1 MTCGLASLRMIGI
14 AVTLGCLALAAYAV
28 DWRETVEA
36 LGQVEPKPLV
46 LAFFCLLGTL
56 CLFALRWRQLIAAEN
71 RPPPMRAFN
80 FLMMGYLANA
90 ILPARPGDIIRA
102 VLLRQISGISFSI
115 GMASIVLERLFDV
128 LAVCALGVMTSF
140 LAPLPPLL
148 ATGLYS
154 LAAAGVALFSVL
166 AVLGWRR
173 DLIGWT
179 VRRYPTIFRHTLAR
193 FFAEWLDRFASA
205 ISLFNSPAR
214 LLASIVFTCLGWAT
228 LTATVMILV
237 DAFHLPAPPVA
248 ALLVLVA
255 ISLGATVPS
264 SPGSIGVYH
273 FMAVLALSVWNVET
287 PLALAFAIA
296 SHALAIGMHIMLGL
310 AAAWYEGIGILGLTR
325 IARSDI
331 TVTTQRP

>member
-14 AVTLGCLALAAYAV
+14 AVTLGCVALAAYAV
-28 DWRETVEA
+28 DWRETMEA
-36 LGQVEPKPLV
+36 FSQVEPKPLV
-46 LAFFCLLGTL
+46 LAFLCLLGTL
-56 CLFALRWRQLIAAEN
+56 VFFALRWRQLIAAEN
-71 RPPPMRAFN
+71 RPSPTRVFN
-80 FLMMGYLANA
+80 FLMIGYLANA

-128 LAVCALGVMTSF
+128 LALCTLGITTSF
-140 LAPLPPLL
+140 LAQLPPLL

-154 LAAAGVALFSVL
+154 LAAAGLALFSML
-166 AVLGWRR
+166 ALLGWRR

-179 VRRYPTIFRHTLAR
+179 VLRYPTMFRHTATR
-193 FFAEWLDRFASA
+193 FVAEWLDRFASA

-214 LLASIVFTCLGWAT
+214 LFASIIFTCLGWAT
-228 LTATVMILV
+228 LTTTVMILV
-237 DAFHLPAPPVA
+237 NAFHLPAPPAA
-248 ALLVLVA
+248 ALLVVVA

-264 SPGSIGVYH
+264 SPGSLGVYH

-287 PLALAFAIA
+287 PVALAFAIG
-296 SHALAIGMHIMLGL
+296 SHALAIGMHITLGL

-331 TVTTQRP
+331 TVTAQRP